1 MNIEDAVRL
10 FGMTHQLIESDLT
23 AVEKQLSIDLG
34 RNSND
39 GSMLPDEDYYPQFE
53 ERVRKQAATVSR
65 HFEVFYCLE
74 NSLRQTIRAKLIN
87 DFGANW
93 WDGAVPDSVKRNA
106 EDNMKRELDSG
117 VTMRSTDAL
126 DYTTFGE
133 LGEIVR
139 GKWENFS
146 DIFNGKSAFNKIM
159 ASLNTLR
166 APIAHCC
173 PLADDE
179 VARLRLTLR
188 DWFRL
193 MG

>member
-1 MNIEDAVRL
+1 MKVEDAVKL
-10 FGMTHQLIESDLT
+10 FGMTHQLIESDLV
-23 AVEKQLSIDLG
+23 AVEKRFSIDLG
-34 RNSND
+34 CNSSD
-39 GSMLPDEDYYPQFE
+39 GSTLRDEDYFPQFE
-53 ERVRKQAATVSR
+53 ERVRKQAATMSR

-74 NSLRQTIRAKLIN
+74 NSLRQTIRAKLTD

-93 WDGAVPDSVKRNA
+93 WDEAVPEAVKKNA
-106 EDNMKRELDSG
+106 EDNMKRELESG

-146 DIFNGKSAFNKIM
+146 DTFNSKGAFNKIM

-173 PLADDE
+173 PLAEDE
-179 VARLRLTLR
+179 VERLRLTLR